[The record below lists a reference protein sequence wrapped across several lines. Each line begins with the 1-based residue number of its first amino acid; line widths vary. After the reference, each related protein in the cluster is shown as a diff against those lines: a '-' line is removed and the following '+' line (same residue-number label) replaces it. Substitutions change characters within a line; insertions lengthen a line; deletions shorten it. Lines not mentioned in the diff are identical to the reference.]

1 VPNFNGNWLQ
11 LLVVFGFFGFS
22 ILTWVVRQL
31 KEKSIARRQQQMR
44 EQQRIEALR
53 TGRAPGESSA
63 STVRT
68 AVASPA
74 RPPARPPARTPEQR
88 LAEIAARRAAQRQTG
103 SPSSAPARTM
113 PSRTPTAPRHTSA
126 SQRSASAPLPRPRP
140 AGGQVPNQ
148 PKTTAQRRQEM
159 IEARRRA
166 LEARTPSAEPASTPP
181 KARKPE
187 KKQRFPSI
195 HAGHDGSTKPVVK
208 KKKKALTRAQLRRAI
223 ILKEILDPPIA
234 LRPESDL

>member
-1 VPNFNGNWLQ
+1 VPNISGNWLQ
-11 LLVVFGFFGFS
+11 LLIVFGFFGFS

-31 KEKSIARRQQQMR
+31 KERAIIRHQQQLR

-53 TGRAPGESSA
+53 TGRVSGEPSARA
-63 STVRT
+63 STST
-68 AVASPA
+68 AVPSA
-74 RPPARPPARTPEQR
+74 ARTPEQR
-88 LAEIAARRAAQRQTG
+88 LAEIAARRASQRQSG
-103 SPSSAPARTM
+103 APSRAPARTA
-113 PSRTPTAPRHTSA
+113 PSRTPTAPQHTSA
-126 SQRSASAPLPRPRP
+126 SQRAASARMPRPRP

-159 IEARRRA
+159 IAARRRA
-166 LEARTPSAEPASTPP
+166 LEARTPPVDPVPTPR

-208 KKKKALTRAQLRRAI
+208 KKKKALTKAQLRRAI
-223 ILKEILDPPIA
+223 VLKEILDPPLA
-234 LRPESDL
+234 LRQEPES